1 MRPIA
6 ITGLGAISGFGSGT
20 DVLMDGLCSGRS
32 AIGVGPTWGGRG
44 PASMIP
50 GAPRTST
57 DIAKIV
63 AEQASS
69 GLDTSDGL
77 AVVGASTSSDM
88 IIGEEAF
95 RQVLFDEPLAK
106 PDEYLW
112 AQLAARPTERVH
124 RMLGASGPRISLSTA
139 CTSGT
144 CAVGIAADLLETGR
158 ATKVLA
164 FGADVICR
172 ISYFG
177 FHSLGVY
184 SQQPCRP
191 FDQDRSGM
199 NIGEGAGA
207 LLLEPLEDAL
217 ARGATP
223 LALLSGYGNTSDA
236 HHLTSPHPEGDGARR
251 ALRAAMGDLPPEAF
265 DHVNAHA
272 TATHLNDKMEAG
284 VLGELPNAC
293 ITAIKGAVGHT
304 LGAAGA
310 LEAVVT
316 ILSIQQERIPPV
328 VGCSNPEYAL
338 DLVRETRE
346 TRIDHALSANFAFG
360 GHNAVLRLDRWQ
372 P

>member
-1 MRPIA
+1 MGPIA
-6 ITGLGAISGFGSGT
+6 ITGLGAVSGYGPGV
-20 DVLMDGLCSGRS
+20 DALMDGLCSGQT

-50 GAPRTST
+50 GPPKTST
-57 DIAKIV
+57 DIALLV
-63 AEQASS
+63 AEQASR
-69 GLDTSDGL
+69 GLDSAKGL

-95 RQVLFDEPLAK
+95 RQVLFEEPLEK

-124 RMLGASGPRISLSTA
+124 RWLGATGPRISLSTA

-144 CAVGIAADLLETGR
+144 CAIGIGVDLIEVGR
-158 ATKVLA
+158 ADKVLV

-184 SQQPCRP
+184 SQNPCRP
-191 FDQDRSGM
+191 FDRKRSGM

-207 LLLEPLEDAL
+207 MILEPLEDAL
-217 ARGATP
+217 ARGVKP
-223 LALLSGYGNTSDA
+223 LAVLAGYGNTSDA

-251 ALRAAMGDLPPEAF
+251 AMLAAMGDLTPDQV

-272 TATHLNDKMEAG
+272 TATRLNDAMEAS
-284 VLGELPNAC
+284 VLSELPQAS
-293 ITAIKGAVGHT
+293 ITAAKGAIGHA

-310 LEAVVT
+310 LEAVATVMA
-316 ILSIQQERIPPV
+316 IQQQRIPPI
-328 VGCSNPEYAL
+328 VGCSDPEYEL
-338 DLVRETRE
+338 DLVLETRE
-346 TRIDHALSANFAFG
+346 ARIDHALSANFAFG
-360 GHNAVLRLDRWQ
+360 GHNAVLRMDRWR